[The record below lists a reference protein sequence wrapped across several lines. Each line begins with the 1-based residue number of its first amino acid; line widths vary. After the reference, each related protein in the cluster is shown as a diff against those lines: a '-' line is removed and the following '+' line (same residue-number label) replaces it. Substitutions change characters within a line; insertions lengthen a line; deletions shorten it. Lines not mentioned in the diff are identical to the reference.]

1 MSSRRSLTQLE
12 QEYLDTLDEK
22 ELIAYRI
29 ACSLGSLFSL
39 NCSNGY
45 LDWIK
50 KRETLSFTNNP
61 DKQ

>member
-1 MSSRRSLTQLE
+1 MLTELE
-12 QEYLDTLDEK
+12 QKYLDSLDEK

-39 NCSNGY
+39 NRSNGY

-50 KRETLSFTNNP
+50 KQEILSSTNNTN
-61 DKQ
+61 KQ

>member
-1 MSSRRSLTQLE
+1 MSSNLE
-12 QEYLDTLDEK
+12 QAYLDTLDEK

-39 NCSNGY
+39 NRCNGY

-50 KRETLSFTNNP
+50 QREQEIKEIEEMVKTSSP
-61 DKQ
+61 

>member
-1 MSSRRSLTQLE
+1 MSSNNLE
-12 QEYLDTLDEK
+12 QLYLDTLDEK

-39 NCSNGY
+39 NRCNGY

-50 KRETLSFTNNP
+50 KREQENQEIEKTSSP
-61 DKQ
+61 